1 MPCKTKIFE
10 MFRDTIPASFP
21 HAIEGFESKGDK
33 EIKMYDSQP
42 GSETKSP
49 QQLESLAIKEERR
62 KSHSSFKWPFCVP
75 EFISAN
81 RSRWCAE
88 KDPALVMPRILRI
101 VLNAGVD
108 ALMVGTYIMDIRL
121 SIDCLPVTMR
131 LTMFETSYYAPFV
144 GYPFLIECQKREG
157 DWNRW
162 YRFEE
167 ILTYCLPRD
176 LFGDLVIRREGGEQ
190 TVRGLDLK
198 DENCSVS
205 LKRMLG
211 YDLIRLECS
220 VPSACGIRILLDSLP
235 GPKNESLYALMR
247 QVVRYPDEFIR
258 VLFTGIWKER
268 REFLE
273 KNSKDESYV
282 RIYNQLANVS
292 LSERFVHAICGLL
305 VPGRMNY
312 WDLEELDCFW
322 KIAVVCMKHARDRF
336 MVVCKRVVNALQRHA
351 QDLLSKSDDSV
362 ELEMKLQMTQVKK
375 SATLF
380 LFELE

>member
-1 MPCKTKIFE
+1 

-21 HAIEGFESKGDK
+21 WAVEESESKGDK
-33 EIKMYDSQP
+33 EVKMYDSQP
-42 GSETKSP
+42 GSDTKSP

-62 KSHSSFKWPFCVP
+62 KSHSSFKWLFCVP

-157 DWNRW
+157 DWTRW
-162 YRFEE
+162 YKFEE
-167 ILTYCLPRD
+167 VLALGLPKD
-176 LFGDLVIRREGGEQ
+176 LFGDLVIRREGAY
-190 TVRGLDLK
+190 VRDNLGLK
-198 DENCSVS
+198 DESYS
-205 LKRMLG
+205 KLLK
-211 YDLIRLECS
+211 DLLKCNMSLECS
-220 VPSACGIRILLDSLP
+220 VPSACGIRILLDTLL
-235 GPKNESLYALMR
+235 GQKNESLYELMR
-247 QVVRYPDEFIR
+247 QVVRYPDEFIS

-273 KNSKDESYV
+273 KNSEDESYI

-292 LSERFVHAICGLL
+292 LYERFVHAICGVL
-305 VPGRMNY
+305 VPGRMDY
-312 WDLEELDCFW
+312 WDLEKLDCFW
-322 KIAVVCMKHARDRF
+322 KIAVVCIKHARGRF
-336 MVVCKRVVNALQRHA
+336 MVVCKRVVDALQRHA
-351 QDLLSKSDDSV
+351 QDLLLKSDDSV
-362 ELEMKLQMTQVKK
+362 EREMKLQMTQVKK
-375 SATLF
+375 SAALF
-380 LFELE
+380 LSMLE